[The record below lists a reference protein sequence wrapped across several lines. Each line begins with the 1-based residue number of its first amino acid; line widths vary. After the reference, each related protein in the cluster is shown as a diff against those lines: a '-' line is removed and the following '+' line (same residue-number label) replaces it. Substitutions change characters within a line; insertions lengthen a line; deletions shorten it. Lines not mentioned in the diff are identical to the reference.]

1 MPTSLRVICGIT
13 RPTKPIGPARA
24 TAEPLRISTVKPDNT
39 RTRFKLLPRPIATS
53 SPKLKSV
60 TDLDTYMAIRIP
72 MSVQGNTSNTCSI
85 RIPLIPP
92 AVQKLNSCATWK
104 YTTSICVTAT
114 NTALIAV
121 PASARYTGVALPP
134 TRLAR
139 AKMNSVANAAPPKEN
154 KILPFKVK

>member
-1 MPTSLRVICGIT
+1 
-13 RPTKPIGPARA
+13 
-24 TAEPLRISTVKPDNT
+24 
-39 RTRFKLLPRPIATS
+39 
-53 SPKLKSV
+53 
-60 TDLDTYMAIRIP
+60 
-72 MSVQGNTSNTCSI
+72 MSVQGNTSNTCSM
-85 RIPLIPP
+85 RIPLMPP

-139 AKMNSVANAAPPKEN
+139 AKMNIVANAAPPKEN